1 MIHKAVP
8 GYHSGAQET
17 NGNHRMGDA
26 VYLKGCE
33 DWRVARL
40 VEFLNIQ
47 DGRLGWDLDRVA
59 EQLELGITGS
69 HAAKLFN
76 RHIGIGVREY
86 AKQRRLTLAARQLRT
101 TTESVKRIALDLGY
115 RTPNDLRRQ
124 FRRMFQ
130 QSPTEFRN
138 AERTESSS
146 SRNVVLAFQARKP

>member
-1 MIHKAVP
+1 M
-8 GYHSGAQET
+8 
-17 NGNHRMGDA
+17 
-26 VYLKGCE
+26 
-33 DWRVARL
+33 
-40 VEFLNIQ
+40 
-47 DGRLGWDLDRVA
+47 
-59 EQLELGITGS
+59 
-69 HAAKLFN
+69 
-76 RHIGIGVREY
+76 GVREY